1 METDPRTPPAPSAS
15 SQRRPFL
22 APPAPL
28 APPADLAGPWS
39 PPTWGDL
46 VRRYGPH
53 LRARLGRTL
62 LRGGW
67 RPLPERIDELVQ
79 EVYCHLLAA
88 GGRRLGAFRGDSR
101 AQLEAYLG
109 RVAERIALDELR
121 AVRSAKR
128 DGRCLARTGSLVPEA
143 LERTVD
149 PAVSPLDRLLVEE
162 RRRQFTAACRRLAVR
177 RTGRRDAHIARL
189 ALLEGW
195 TSREI
200 ARVLGGRLRPS
211 SIDSVLHRLKRRLA
225 AEGVDLPRRGRAP
238 RCSMRRRRCAR
249 RSRVR

>member
-1 METDPRTPPAPSAS
+1 METDPRTRPEPSPTSQSGPTPAWSAE
-15 SQRRPFL
+15 
-22 APPAPL
+22 
-28 APPADLAGPWS
+28 PWS

-46 VRRYGPH
+46 VRRYGPQ

-79 EVYCHLLAA
+79 EVYCRLLAA
-88 GGRRLGAFRGDSR
+88 GGRRLGGFRGDTR

-109 RVAERIALDELR
+109 RIAERIAIDELR
-121 AVRSAKR
+121 AMRAAKR
-128 DGRCLARTGSLVPEA
+128 DGRRLAQLGLLEPEA

-149 PAVSPLDRLLVEE
+149 PEGTPLDQLLTEE
-162 RRRQFTAACRRLAVR
+162 RWRQFSSACRRLAAR

-189 ALLEGW
+189 AILEGW

-200 ARVLGGRLRPS
+200 ARILGGRLRPS

-238 RCSMRRRRCAR
+238 RRSTRRRRV
-249 RSRVR
+249 RS